1 MSNCFKV
8 YHMIF
13 FKDNVLFTVVEMIT
27 SAVLAIVLKMSISLN
42 SSIMMFKSIF

>member
-1 MSNCFKV
+1 MSNCFKI

-13 FKDNVLFTVVEMIT
+13 FKGNILFTVVEMIT
-27 SAVLAIVLKMSISLN
+27 SAVLAIVLKMSISLS